1 MSSEPMSAAP
11 VVRVRGLGKC
21 YERFASPSR
30 RLLAL
35 LGGPRRAQAHWAL
48 RGVDLEV
55 RPGETVGLLGR
66 NGSGKSTFLQM
77 VCGTLEPTEG
87 SVEVRGRVAALLE
100 LGAGFNP
107 EFSGRENVYLNASML
122 GLSRAE
128 TERHFQAIVDF
139 ADIGDYL
146 DEPVRTYSSG
156 MFVRL
161 AFAVAVAVEPD
172 LLVVDE
178 ALAVGDEAFQRKC
191 FARIEQ
197 MKARGAA
204 ILFVSH
210 ATAAV
215 VQLCD
220 RAVLLDAGEV
230 LAIGAPKA
238 VVAAY
243 QKVLYGAPERRAA
256 LLAELRAGRLDE
268 GPAAPEAGP
277 GAPAAS
283 ARFDPGLV
291 PESTVHYE
299 SRGARIESPVLVDAE
314 GRAVNVLAPGER
326 YRYRFRVR
334 FEQPARFVHFG
345 MLIKS
350 TSGVELCGVAS
361 HAHGEGIDA
370 LPAGSVVE
378 VAFPFRAALLP
389 GTYFLNAGCVGWL
402 DGEGETYLHRIVD
415 ALAFRIEATGSSTRR
430 SGFFDL
436 ALEPACEYSI
446 GAAP

>member
-1 MSSEPMSAAP
+1 MSSEP
-11 VVRVRGLGKC
+11 VVRIRGLGKR
-21 YERFASPSR
+21 YERFASPAQ

-35 LGGPRRAQAHWAL
+35 LGGPRRSQPHWAL

-66 NGSGKSTFLQM
+66 NGSGKSTLLQM

-87 SVEVRGRVAALLE
+87 RVEVRGRVAALLE

-161 AFAVAVAVEPD
+161 AFAVAVAVEPN

-191 FARIEQ
+191 FARIEE

-220 RAVLLDAGEV
+220 RAVLIDAGEV
-230 LAIGAPKA
+230 LAVGAPKM

-256 LLAELRAGRLDE
+256 LLADLRAGRGME
-268 GPAAPEAGP
+268 
-277 GAPAAS
+277 APASEAVLAADA
-283 ARFDPGLV
+283 ARFDPALV

-299 SRGARIESPVLVDAE
+299 PRGARIEAPRLVDAD
-314 GRAVNVLAPGER
+314 GLQVNVLAPGET

-334 FEQPARFVHFG
+334 FDASARFVHFG

-350 TSGVELCGVAS
+350 TSGVELCGVDS
-361 HAHGEGIDA
+361 HAHGEGIESV
-370 LPAGSVVE
+370 PAGSVVD
-378 VAFPFRAALLP
+378 VAFPFRASLLP
-389 GTYFLNAGCVGWL
+389 GTYFLNAGCVGWI

-415 ALAFRIEATGSSTRR
+415 ALAFRIELSRSSTRR
-430 SGFFDL
+430 SGFYDL
-436 ALEPACEYSI
+436 ALEPACEYAM
-446 GAAP
+446 GVAP

>member
-1 MSSEPMSAAP
+1 MSSEP
-11 VVRVRGLGKC
+11 VVRARGLGKR

-35 LGGPRRAQAHWAL
+35 LGGPCRSQAHWAL

-77 VCGTLEPTEG
+77 VCGTLAPTEG
-87 SVEVRGRVAALLE
+87 SVAVRGRVAALLE

-230 LAIGAPKA
+230 LAVGAPKA

-256 LLAELRAGRLDE
+256 LLAGLRSGRLDE
-268 GPAAPEAGP
+268 APAPDAVPAAAD
-277 GAPAAS
+277 

-299 SRGARIESPVLVDAE
+299 SRGARIEAPALVDAE
-314 GRAVNVLAPGER
+314 GRGVNVLAPGER

-334 FEQPARFVHFG
+334 FDQPARFVHFG

-350 TSGVELCGVAS
+350 TSGVELCGVDS

-370 LPAGSVVE
+370 VPAGSVVD
-378 VAFPFRAALLP
+378 VAFPFRASLLP

-415 ALAFRIEATGSSTRR
+415 ALAFRIEASGSSTRR

-436 ALEPACEYSI
+436 ALEPACEYAI
-446 GAAP
+446 GGAP

>member
-1 MSSEPMSAAP
+1 MSSEP
-11 VVRVRGLGKC
+11 VVRVRGLGKR

-35 LGGPRRAQAHWAL
+35 LGGPRRSQSHWAL

-77 VCGTLEPTEG
+77 VCGTLAPTEG

-122 GLSRAE
+122 GLSREE

-230 LAIGAPKA
+230 LAVGAPKA

-268 GPAAPEAGP
+268 APPPDAAP
-277 GAPAAS
+277 AS
-283 ARFDPGLV
+283 ADARFDPGLV

-299 SRGARIESPVLVDAE
+299 PRGARIEAPELVDAE
-314 GRAVNVLAPGER
+314 GRPVNVLAPGER

-334 FEQPARFVHFG
+334 FDQAARFVHFG

-350 TSGVELCGVAS
+350 TSGVELCGVDS
-361 HAHGEGIDA
+361 HAHGEGIDVV
-370 LPAGSVVE
+370 PAGSVVD
-378 VAFPFRAALLP
+378 VAFPFRASLLP

-415 ALAFRIEATGSSTRR
+415 ALAFRIEASGSSTRR

-436 ALEPACEYSI
+436 ALEPACEYAI
-446 GAAP
+446 GAPP

>member
-1 MSSEPMSAAP
+1 MSSEP
-11 VVRVRGLGKC
+11 VVRVRGLGKR

-35 LGGPRRAQAHWAL
+35 LGGPRRSQAHWAL

-107 EFSGRENVYLNASML
+107 EFNASML

-230 LAIGAPKA
+230 LAVGAPKA

-256 LLAELRAGRLDE
+256 LLAELRAGRWE
-268 GPAAPEAGP
+268 TAPGGGV
-277 GAPAAS
+277 GAPAMS

-299 SRGARIESPVLVDAE
+299 SRGARIESPELVDAE
-314 GRAVNVLAPGER
+314 GRAVNVLAPGEC

-334 FEQPARFVHFG
+334 FDQAARFVHFG

-350 TSGVELCGVAS
+350 TSGVELCGVDS
-361 HAHGEGIDA
+361 HPHGEGVDA
-370 LPAGSVVE
+370 VPAGSVVD
-378 VAFPFRAALLP
+378 VAFPFRASLLP

-415 ALAFRIEATGSSTRR
+415 ALAFRIEAAGSPTRR

-436 ALEPACEYSI
+436 ALEPACEYAI

>member
-1 MSSEPMSAAP
+1 MSSEP
-11 VVRVRGLGKC
+11 VVRIRGLGKR

-35 LGGPRRAQAHWAL
+35 LGGPRRSQAHWAL
-48 RGVDLEV
+48 RGVELEV

-66 NGSGKSTFLQM
+66 NGSGKSTLLQM

-107 EFSGRENVYLNASML
+107 EFSGRENVFLNASML

-197 MKARGAA
+197 LKARGAA

-256 LLAELRAGRLDE
+256 LLAELRAGQWE
-268 GPAAPEAGP
+268 TAPGSGVAAPAK
-277 GAPAAS
+277 S

-299 SRGARIESPVLVDAE
+299 SRGARIESPVLVDSE
-314 GRAVNVLAPGER
+314 GRPVNVLAPGEC
-326 YRYRFRVR
+326 YRYRFRIR
-334 FEQPARFVHFG
+334 FDQTARFVHFG

-350 TSGVELCGVAS
+350 TSGVELCGVDS
-361 HAHGEGIDA
+361 HPHGEGVDA
-370 LPAGSVVE
+370 VPAGSVVD
-378 VAFPFRAALLP
+378 VAFPFRASLLP

-415 ALAFRIEATGSSTRR
+415 ALAFRIEATGSPTRR

-436 ALEPACEYSI
+436 ALEPACEYAI

>member
-1 MSSEPMSAAP
+1 MSSEP
-11 VVRVRGLGKC
+11 VVRIRGLGKR

-35 LGGPRRAQAHWAL
+35 LGGPRRSQAHWAL
-48 RGVDLEV
+48 RGVELEV

-66 NGSGKSTFLQM
+66 NGSGKSTLLQM

-107 EFSGRENVYLNASML
+107 EFSGRENVFLNASML

-197 MKARGAA
+197 LKARGAA

-256 LLAELRAGRLDE
+256 LLAELRAGQWE
-268 GPAAPEAGP
+268 TAQGSGVS
-277 GAPAAS
+277 APAKS

-299 SRGARIESPVLVDAE
+299 SRGARIESPVLVDSE
-314 GRAVNVLAPGER
+314 GRPVNVLAPGEC
-326 YRYRFRVR
+326 YRYRFRIR
-334 FEQPARFVHFG
+334 FDQTARFVHFG

-350 TSGVELCGVAS
+350 TSGVELCGVDS
-361 HAHGEGIDA
+361 HPHGEGVDA
-370 LPAGSVVE
+370 VPAGSVVD
-378 VAFPFRAALLP
+378 VAFPFRASLLP

-415 ALAFRIEATGSSTRR
+415 ALAFRIEATGSPTRR

-436 ALEPACEYSI
+436 ALEPACEYAI

>member
-1 MSSEPMSAAP
+1 MSSES
-11 VVRVRGLGKC
+11 VVRARGLGKR
-21 YERFASPSR
+21 YELFASPAG

-35 LGGPRRAQAHWAL
+35 LGGPRRSREHWAV

-55 RPGETVGLLGR
+55 RRGETVGLLGR
-66 NGSGKSTFLQM
+66 NGSGKSTLLQM

-87 SVEVRGRVAALLE
+87 TVQVSGRVAALLE

-128 TERHFQAIVDF
+128 TERHFDAIVDF
-139 ADIGDYL
+139 ADIGPYL
-146 DEPVRTYSSG
+146 DEPVRTFSSG

-172 LLVVDE
+172 LLVIDE

-204 ILFVSH
+204 VLFVSH

-230 LAIGAPKA
+230 LAMGKPKA
-238 VVAAY
+238 IVAAY
-243 QKVLYGAPERRAA
+243 QKVLYGAPERREA
-256 LLAELRAGRLDE
+256 LIAELRAGRF
-268 GPAAPEAGP
+268 AGD
-277 GAPAAS
+277 AAS
-283 ARFDPGLV
+283 TSVEVLPVPADAARFDPGLV

-299 SRGARIESPVLVDAE
+299 SRGARIEAPMLVDAE
-314 GRAVNVLAPGER
+314 GQQVNVLAPGEH

-334 FEQPARFVHFG
+334 FDRAVRFVHFG

-350 TSGVELCGVAS
+350 TSGVELCGVDS
-361 HAHGEGIDA
+361 HAHGEGIA
-370 LPAGSVVE
+370 E
-378 VAFPFRAALLP
+378 VAAGAVVDVAFAFRASLLP
-389 GTYFLNAGCVGWL
+389 GTYFLNAGCVGWV

-415 ALAFRIEATGSSTRR
+415 AVAFRIESTRSSTRR

-436 ALEPACEYSI
+436 ADDPACEFTM
-446 GAAP
+446 GAAL

>member
-1 MSSEPMSAAP
+1 MSSDA
-11 VVRVRGLGKC
+11 VVRVRGLGKR
-21 YERFASPSR
+21 YERFASPAR

-35 LGGPRRAQAHWAL
+35 LGGPQRSQPHWAL
-48 RGVDLEV
+48 RGVDLDV

-66 NGSGKSTFLQM
+66 NGSGKSTLLQM

-87 SVEVRGRVAALLE
+87 DVEVRGRVAALLE

-128 TERHFQAIVDF
+128 TERHFQAIIAF

-197 MKARGAA
+197 LKARGTAV
-204 ILFVSH
+204 LFVSH

-230 LAIGAPKA
+230 LAVGAPKA

-243 QKVLYGAPERRAA
+243 QKVLYGAPERRVA
-256 LLAELRAGRLDE
+256 LLAELRSERSQGE
-268 GPAAPEAGP
+268 SGTPAARAVPDVE
-277 GAPAAS
+277 PADS
-283 ARFDPGLV
+283 ARFDPGLL

-299 SRGARIESPVLVDAE
+299 SRGARIETPELVDDT
-314 GRAVNVLAPGER
+314 GQAVNVLAPGET
-326 YRYRFRVR
+326 YRYRFRVV
-334 FEQPARFVHFG
+334 FDEAARFVHFG
-345 MLIKS
+345 MLIKA
-350 TSGVELCGVAS
+350 TSGVELCGVDS
-361 HAHGEGIDA
+361 HPHGEGIDTVA
-370 LPAGSVVE
+370 AGSVVE

-389 GTYFLNAGCVGWL
+389 GTYFINAGCVGWL

-415 ALAFRIEATGSSTRR
+415 ALVFRVEVTRAATRR

-436 ALEPACEYSI
+436 AADPACTLRFGTI
-446 GAAP
+446 P

>member
-1 MSSEPMSAAP
+1 MSSEP
-11 VVRVRGLGKC
+11 VIRVLGLGKR

-35 LGGPRRAQAHWAL
+35 LGGPRRSQAHWAL

-66 NGSGKSTFLQM
+66 NGSGKSTLLQM

-197 MKARGAA
+197 LKARGAA

-256 LLAELRAGRLDE
+256 LLAELRAGQWE
-268 GPAAPEAGP
+268 TAPGSGVAAPAK
-277 GAPAAS
+277 S

-299 SRGARIESPVLVDAE
+299 SRGARIESPELVDAE
-314 GRAVNVLAPGER
+314 GRPVNVLAPGEC
-326 YRYRFRVR
+326 YRYRFRVH
-334 FEQPARFVHFG
+334 FDQAARFVHFG

-350 TSGVELCGVAS
+350 TSGVELCGVDS
-361 HAHGEGIDA
+361 HPHGEGVDA
-370 LPAGSVVE
+370 VPAGSVVD
-378 VAFPFRAALLP
+378 VAFPFRASLLP

-415 ALAFRIEATGSSTRR
+415 ALAFRIEAAGSPTRR

-436 ALEPACEYSI
+436 ALEPACEYAI

>member
-1 MSSEPMSAAP
+1 MSSNA
-11 VVRVRGLGKC
+11 VVDARGLGKR
-21 YERFASPSR
+21 YELFASPAG

-35 LGGPRRAQAHWAL
+35 MGGPRRSREHWAV

-66 NGSGKSTFLQM
+66 NGSGKSTLLQM
-77 VCGTLEPTEG
+77 ICGTLEPTEG
-87 SVEVRGRVAALLE
+87 EVRVSGRVAALLE

-107 EFSGRENVYLNASML
+107 EFTGRENVYLNASML
-122 GLSRAE
+122 GLTRAE

-139 ADIGDYL
+139 ADIGPYL

-172 LLVVDE
+172 LLVIDE

-204 ILFVSH
+204 VLFVSH

-220 RAVLLDAGEV
+220 RAFLLDAGEV
-230 LAIGAPKA
+230 LVSGTPKS

-243 QKVLYGAPERRAA
+243 QKVLYGAPERRQA
-256 LLAELRAGRLDE
+256 LIAELRLGLGDD
-268 GPAAPEAGP
+268 
-277 GAPAAS
+277 AAS
-283 ARFDPGLV
+283 AQGSQPLPAPPDRARFDPGLV

-299 SRGARIESPVLVDAE
+299 TRGACIESPMLVDAE
-314 GRAVNVLAPGER
+314 GQQVNILAPGAH

-334 FEQPARFVHFG
+334 FERAARFVHFG

-350 TSGVELCGVAS
+350 TSGVELCGMAS
-361 HAHGEGIDA
+361 HAHGEGIA
-370 LPAGSVVE
+370 E
-378 VAFPFRAALLP
+378 VAADAVIDVSFAFRASLLP
-389 GTYFLNAGCVGWL
+389 GTYFLNAGCVGWV

-415 ALAFRIEATGSSTRR
+415 ALAFRIESEASSTRR

-436 ALEPACEYSI
+436 ADDPCCEFSV
-446 GAAP
+446 GENG

>member
-1 MSSEPMSAAP
+1 MSSEP
-11 VVRVRGLGKC
+11 VVRAVGLGKR
-21 YERFASPSR
+21 YERFTSPSR

-35 LGGPRRAQAHWAL
+35 LGGPKRAVPHWAL

-66 NGSGKSTFLQM
+66 NGSGKSTLLQL

-87 SVEVRGRVAALLE
+87 AVAVRGRVAALLE

-122 GLSRAE
+122 GLSREE
-128 TERHFQAIVDF
+128 TARHFQAIVDF

-204 ILFVSH
+204 VLFVSH

-230 LAIGAPKA
+230 LAVGEPKA

-256 LLAELRAGRLDE
+256 LLAELREGRLE
-268 GPAAPEAGP
+268 APEAAADG
-277 GAPAAS
+277 GRLPAAE

-291 PESTVHYE
+291 PQSTVHYE
-299 SRGARIESPVLVDAE
+299 PRGARIESPELVDAE
-314 GRAVNVLAPGER
+314 GRPVNVLAPGER

-334 FEQPARFVHFG
+334 FDQAARFVHFG

-350 TSGVELCGVAS
+350 TSGVELCGVDS
-361 HAHGEGIDA
+361 HAHGEGIETV
-370 LPAGSVVE
+370 PAGSVVD
-378 VAFPFRAALLP
+378 VAFPFRASLLP
-389 GTYFLNAGCVGWL
+389 GTYFLNAGCVGWV

-415 ALAFRIEATGSSTRR
+415 ALAFRIDTTASSTRR

-436 ALEPACEYSI
+436 ALEPACEYAM
-446 GAAP
+446 GEAH